1 MDNTKLLET
10 IVGHL
15 IDLRQDMSGVKQEIG
30 GIKQD
35 IVGLKQEV
43 SGIKQDISGLKQEV
57 SGVKQDISGLKQ
69 EVSGLKQDMAA
80 MNKRMDGLEKNQ
92 HDLQATVAR
101 IEVDHGN
108 KLTALLDGYHHNA
121 ESLERVE
128 IRLERVEAKIESHD
142 IQISVLDRT
151 KTNRRKA
158 K

>member
-1 MDNTKLLET
+1 MENTKLLET

-15 IDLRQDMSGVKQEIG
+15 VDLRQDMAGM
-30 GIKQD
+30 
-35 IVGLKQEV
+35 
-43 SGIKQDISGLKQEV
+43 
-57 SGVKQDISGLKQ
+57 
-69 EVSGLKQDMAA
+69 KQDMAE
-80 MNKRMDGLEKNQ
+80 MKQRMDGLDKRMDGLDSRMDGLEKNQ
-92 HDLQATVAR
+92 HDLQVAAAR
-101 IEVDHGN
+101 IEIEHGN
-108 KLTALLDGYHHNA
+108 KLAALLDGYHHNA